1 MDAAT
6 VEDVIY
12 LALTFILAI
21 TVTVAILVWSRATS
35 SDRF

>member
-12 LALTFILAI
+12 LALTFILAV
-21 TVTVAILVWSRATS
+21 TVTVAVLVWSRPTFT
-35 SDRF
+35 DRP